1 METEIRKEYQNLPK
15 DQHNSLKSTEHR
27 QIEKYYIYIY
37 IYQTPLYM
45 EQTMTLYI
53 SLLYKHK
60 PFNYRV
66 YRLIAI
72 KKKKQISEEEMVIVH
87 GKHEESW
94 ILNLESIIRHGE
106 GRFSVSKRTSNFV
119 SDTQTRENPTA
130 QSKPHGLRQ
139 IHCHF
144 QRHSHFY
151 L

>member
-87 GKHEESW
+87 GKHEES
-94 ILNLESIIRHGE
+94 
-106 GRFSVSKRTSNFV
+106 
-119 SDTQTRENPTA
+119 
-130 QSKPHGLRQ
+130 
-139 IHCHF
+139 
-144 QRHSHFY
+144 
-151 L
+151 